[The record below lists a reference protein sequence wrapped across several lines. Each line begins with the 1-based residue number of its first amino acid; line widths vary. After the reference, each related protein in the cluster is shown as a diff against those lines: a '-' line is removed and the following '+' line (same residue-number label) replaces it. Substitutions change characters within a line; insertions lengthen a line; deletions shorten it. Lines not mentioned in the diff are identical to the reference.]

1 MIAGLI
7 WPLFPWIHHHPCAVH
22 CPSLIRPHCSSNS
35 SATVGLWRSFHS
47 IHLISHWFQI
57 FNFGLNATCSSTSR
71 KDFAERTWSEAA
83 NQLIQ
88 DHQQQTMVTQFRNS
102 IANEC
107 TKLNHRNDFK
117 INGPDSFVQ
126 ITSSRFETWLH
137 AQSSIV
143 LDQVDLN
150 IHFDRNCFSSSSWN
164 WLRKRRRICFER
176 QCVNPTGQSSGGA
189 SKCV

>member
-1 MIAGLI
+1 MIVGLI
-7 WPLFPWIHHHPCAVH
+7 WPLFPWIHHHPCAVY

-35 SATVGLWRSFHS
+35 SAILGLWRSFHS
-47 IHLISHWFQI
+47 IHSISHRFQI

-83 NQLIQ
+83 NQPFQ

-107 TKLNHRNDFK
+107 TKSNHGNDFK
-117 INGPDSFVQ
+117 INRSDSFVW

-137 AQSSIV
+137 VQSSIV
-143 LDQVDLN
+143 LAQVDSN
-150 IHFDRNCFSSSSWN
+150 IHFDWNWLNTISWN
-164 WLRKRRRICFER
+164 WQRNRKPRVKWLQLATEFFQPHSR
-176 QCVNPTGQSSGGA
+176 
-189 SKCV
+189 K